1 MKLAKEGLSLL
12 LILWSVTVD
21 VHGPLHRLGVEFY
34 LSKGESSNKW
44 EMTATTTALRQAT
57 FMISRIIS
65 VLLSFYEI
73 IKV

>member
-44 EMTATTTALRQAT
+44 EMTATTTALR
-57 FMISRIIS
+57 
-65 VLLSFYEI
+65 
-73 IKV
+73 